1 MSVVAACAGCA
12 ALVGLADPGDPPD
25 PGPADS
31 APDVTTGG
39 EEAAPPDAGV
49 VTNIGYGTGRD
60 GELAVTDRKSIN
72 PFAPLAKDADVG
84 ATSITLGR
92 ASSTTINPVKPGDVL
107 LLVQSATP
115 GVKPDSGV
123 NQLNADDLGIWEL
136 VYVTAVND
144 DVVDVSVPLAHAFAA
159 LGAQAVVVPQ

>member
-49 VTNIGYGTGRD
+49 VTNIGYGTGR
-60 GELAVTDRKSIN
+60 A
-72 PFAPLAKDADVG
+72 
-84 ATSITLGR
+84 
-92 ASSTTINPVKPGDVL
+92 
-107 LLVQSATP
+107 
-115 GVKPDSGV
+115 
-123 NQLNADDLGIWEL
+123 
-136 VYVTAVND
+136 
-144 DVVDVSVPLAHAFAA
+144 
-159 LGAQAVVVPQ
+159 